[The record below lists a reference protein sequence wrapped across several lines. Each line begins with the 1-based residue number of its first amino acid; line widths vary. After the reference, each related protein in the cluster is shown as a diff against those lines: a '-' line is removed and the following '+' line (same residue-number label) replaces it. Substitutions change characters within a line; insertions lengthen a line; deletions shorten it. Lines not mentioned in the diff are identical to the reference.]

1 MVSRPLNLTT
11 TPTVRI
17 TPTPTPTLGGVAS
30 RQRWPRPHVAAN
42 RLDLAPCAQR
52 QAHGLRYSSHR
63 RRPASAGRHT
73 GRHTG
78 RYTNHCTDQC
88 RHLLPLGSGRLEP
101 RGHSSMVDTNP
112 ALIAAAHAAARCF
125 RAALGAP
132 ARHRWHLGA
141 GCRREGAVAL
151 LCRFHC
157 RWPSRYPRR
166 AALGCLAERP
176 PATLGLARA
185 ARP

>member
-17 TPTPTPTLGGVAS
+17 TPTPTPTLGGVTS

-132 ARHRWHLGA
+132 SGAPPLASWGWLPTRECGGALVPIPLPLAIQVPKKSCSRVLG
-141 GCRREGAVAL
+141 
-151 LCRFHC
+151 
-157 RWPSRYPRR
+157 
-166 AALGCLAERP
+166 
-176 PATLGLARA
+176 
-185 ARP
+185 